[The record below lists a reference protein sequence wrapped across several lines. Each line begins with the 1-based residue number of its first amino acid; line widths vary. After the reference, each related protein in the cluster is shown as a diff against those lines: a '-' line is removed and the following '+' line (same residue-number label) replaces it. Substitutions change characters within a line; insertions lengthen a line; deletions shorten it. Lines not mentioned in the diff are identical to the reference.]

1 MGPCLHQS
9 RAKSKR
15 FYRHK
20 TDREGNRPWGSII
33 NITQSSGSQREPIT
47 DEKKN
52 SGNVNTGFIFTAFNP
67 VYLYYLINWWKLLV
81 PGLNVPQRANGLVI
95 RVKRLPILHSL
106 IHIFQGSPTLRLS
119 VSNYQSGF
127 AFSDDMRTYQR
138 DLWLSNP
145 VEAFK
150 RIRSWEIIYHKSC
163 ASRGDTIIQAD
174 NLIFNP

>member
-9 RAKSKR
+9 RARSKR

-47 DEKKN
+47 DEGKKKI
-52 SGNVNTGFIFTAFNP
+52 SGNVNTGLIFTAFNP
-67 VYLYYLINWWKLLV
+67 VYLHYLINWWKLLV
-81 PGLNVPQRANGLVI
+81 PGWNVPQRANGLVI
-95 RVKRLPILHSL
+95 RVKRFAQFDPC
-106 IHIFQGSPTLRLS
+106 F
-119 VSNYQSGF
+119 SGF
-127 AFSDDMRTYQR
+127 PHPSIVCEQLPEWFCFFGWHENIPKWSMTLKA
-138 DLWLSNP
+138 L
-145 VEAFK
+145 K

-174 NLIFNP
+174 HLIFNP